1 MWENRSEFGVSPS
14 KQTSSYLI
22 LPFLSTI
29 MIQCLKLLLDED
41 LGQSS
46 LEKTYEIIARLLIET
61 LMRFPESAL
70 ASQTKAKN
78 T

>member
-1 MWENRSEFGVSPS
+1 
-14 KQTSSYLI
+14 
-22 LPFLSTI
+22 